1 VVTRAA
7 ALAAAA
13 AALLSCD
20 TNFAPQYL
28 VKDLRILA
36 ARAEVVGSAPNADAD
51 VGETVQ
57 LTALVANPA
66 RLPGATV
73 RWKACLPQQ
82 GESVSPC
89 LDPAV
94 LRDPATL
101 SGPTVVDLGEG
112 ETVRVT
118 IPEALR
124 PFLDFLVARA
134 RATPE
139 LACSLYAELPVVAI
153 LSAPGATTR
162 LAVKT
167 ARVTPWREVTAPD
180 NLYVRN
186 RNPGLAE
193 VRARPTNPDFCIGGD
208 VAVRPC
214 SADADCGDPAL
225 RCDRTAAGSP
235 RSPGQCTSALTA
247 GRQDLC
253 PRLLPN
259 PDPDQPYTDC
269 QTTGNQT
276 VLEDLTYQWYATAG
290 TFADAGGGALGS
302 NGNVTGD
309 RVTFTPPPGPFTMWV
324 ILRDNRGGIDWI
336 TRDFP

>member
-20 TNFAPQYL
+20 TNFQPQYL
-28 VKDLRILA
+28 VRDLRILA
-36 ARAEVVGSAPNADAD
+36 MRAEVVGSAPDADAD
-51 VGETVQ
+51 IGETVQ
-57 LTALVANPA
+57 LTALVANPG

-94 LRDPATL
+94 LRDPAAL

-112 ETVRVT
+112 ESVRVT
-118 IPEALR
+118 IPAELR

-134 RATPE
+134 RATPG

-153 LSAPGATTR
+153 LSAPGAATR
-162 LAVKT
+162 VAVKT

-186 RNPGLAE
+186 QNPGLAE
-193 VRARPTNPDFCIGGD
+193 VRSGPTNPDFCVGGAL
-208 VAVRPC
+208 AVRPC
-214 SADADCGDPAL
+214 SADADCGDAAL
-225 RCDRTAAGSP
+225 RCDLTAAGSP
-235 RSPGQCTSALTA
+235 GAPGQCASALGG

-253 PRLLPN
+253 PRLSPRS
-259 PDPDQPYTDC
+259 DPSQVYADC
-269 QTTGNQT
+269 QTTGNLE

-309 RVTFTPPPGPFTMWV
+309 RVTFTPPPGPFAMWV
-324 ILRDNRGGIDWI
+324 IIRDNRGGVDWI